1 MMSTTEQKPPKD
13 TSGQNVPDKEELQK
27 SVAAAQKVVQAQS
40 AAEALK
46 AQAKKAFDP
55 KERARL
61 LKEAYDKEIEAH
73 GQSKY
78 AKRLQSGAWQGAA
91 AGGGI
96 GGGVAM
102 GLGTVVGS
110 LVGGVA
116 AVPTVLLGGLT
127 GAGVGAIK
135 GPLIKLGG
143 NKEGN
148 TPMTED
154 EVKKQA
160 VQEAEKLDQAV
171 EKSANTVPQPPPD
184 VGEDGD
190 EVAATPT
197 EEVPAKRRP
206 KKLEVRSAREVT
218 ESPERRKPRKIQV
231 RSAVESKEGA

>member
-1 MMSTTEQKPPKD
+1 MSTTEQKTASD
-13 TSGQNVPDKEELQK
+13 AGGQNVPDKEELRK

-148 TPMTED
+148 TPMTEE

-171 EKSANTVPQPPPD
+171 EKSASTVPQPPD
-184 VGEDGD
+184 LGEDG
-190 EVAATPT
+190 ESVAATPT
-197 EEVPAKRRP
+197 EEVPPKRRP
-206 KKLEVRSAREVT
+206 KKLEVRSAKEVA
-218 ESPERRKPRKIQV
+218 ESPERRKPRKLQV
-231 RSAVESKEGA
+231 RSVVESKEGA